1 MSDTQVREIPATT
14 EWTEREG
21 TCLGRRS
28 CPSSAWKH
36 LFPVLYGAVTLS
48 PVRLLFLY
56 TFTLFLFFCFFF
68 TSPYC
73 SCYSFLLSMSR
84 LRVSACV
91 CVCVC
96 ARQDV
101 DALPP
106 YHHVLARPLN
116 KLMFYGCTATPTP
129 TPPQTH
135 ASLKGPALLFPGAFD
150 LSAID
155 TCVGFELCGCAC
167 Q

>member
-36 LFPVLYGAVTLS
+36 LFPVLFAVTLS
-48 PVRLLFLY
+48 PVRLLSLY
-56 TFTLFLFFCFFF
+56 TFTLFFFFCFFF
-68 TSPYC
+68 ASPRC

-84 LRVSACV
+84 LRVSARV
-91 CVCVC
+91 CVCVR

-116 KLMFYGCTATPTP
+116 KLMFYGCAATPPP
-129 TPPQTH
+129 TPPPL
-135 ASLKGPALLFPGAFD
+135 LKGQHSFFPVP
-150 LSAID
+150 LI
-155 TCVGFELCGCAC
+155 
-167 Q
+167 